1 MYNDNQNNPQEFRPT
16 GRGRRGGMHGG
27 RFAAD
32 DMRQD
37 GQGMAQCR
45 RHGGNGGRGRDGQGY
60 GQGMGMRQNGQD
72 VGMPQDAQNMDMPQC
87 RRHGG
92 NGGRGRNGQGYGQA
106 MGQCRRRSG
115 MSQSRSTLPGSAP
128 ANPAGDGTDD

>member
-1 MYNDNQNNPQEFRPT
+1 MYNDNQNNPQDFRPT

-45 RHGGNGGRGRDGQGY
+45 RHGGNGGRGR
-60 GQGMGMRQNGQD
+60 
-72 VGMPQDAQNMDMPQC
+72 
-87 RRHGG
+87 
-92 NGGRGRNGQGYGQA
+92 NGQGYGQA
-106 MGQCRRRSG
+106 MGQCQRRSG